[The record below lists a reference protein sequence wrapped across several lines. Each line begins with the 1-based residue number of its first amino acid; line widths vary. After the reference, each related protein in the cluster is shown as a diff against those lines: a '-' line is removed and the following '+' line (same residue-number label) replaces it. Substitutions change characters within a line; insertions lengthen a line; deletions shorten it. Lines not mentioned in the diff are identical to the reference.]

1 MTIKQEFLK
10 FKEVL
15 NIMLKS
21 GFLFTKHSEKI
32 NNFKIYDIY
41 YMLMGVKELIRN
53 LEQVYLSKFG
63 KIYVYVE
70 NRYIKSIAMLLLNE
84 LEFANKHL
92 SFIDLSRN
100 IKKSNNGIS
109 MLLVIGSPNKRF
121 FLEALRNQ
129 VHFIHVIND
138 ESTQKLTGI
147 YHMNNDVSTITKI
160 VFLFALIDQ
169 IFANTVKNIN
179 QYNA

>member
-1 MTIKQEFLK
+1 MAIKVEFLK

-21 GFLFTKHSEKI
+21 GFLFTKHSEKV
-32 NNFKIYDIY
+32 NNLKIYDVY
-41 YMLMGVKELIRN
+41 YMLMGVKELIHN

-63 KIYVYVE
+63 KIYIYIE
-70 NRYIKSIAMLLLNE
+70 SRYIRTIAFMLLKE
-84 LEFANKHL
+84 LKFARKYL

-100 IKKSNNGIS
+100 IRKPKQGLS

-121 FLEALRNQ
+121 FLEALRSKVN
-129 VHFIHVIND
+129 FIHIIND
-138 ESTQKLTGI
+138 DYYQKITGI
-147 YHMNNDVSTITKI
+147 YHMKNDLNSVTKI

-169 IFANTVKNIN
+169 VFRNILSN
-179 QYNA
+179 RD